1 MPDLKIRNVISS
13 VEFAPNEYIKR
24 GSSVSVEI
32 AVKNYT
38 DEPLRFHEI
47 VSNEQL
53 AILLEDCRFYIVKS
67 SNEDNIQKARD
78 CSVWAT
84 TYPNQ
89 VLNYSRRISSRPPF
103 SASNTSSSSSA
114 PTAATNSRAW
124 QGWKASRR
132 KYPTRAFGMGLETFD
147 SEATSNS
154 DGYAKSL

>member
-32 AVKNYT
+32 AIKNYN

-53 AILLEDCRFYIVKS
+53 ATLLEDCRFYIVKS

-78 CSVWAT
+78 CSIWAT

-89 VLNYSRRISSRPPF
+89 VQINLQRISSRLPF
-103 SASNTSSSSSA
+103 SASNMSSSSSE
-114 PTAATNSRAW
+114 PTAATNSRDW
-124 QGWKASRR
+124 LGWKASLIRSLI
-132 KYPTRAFGMGLETFD
+132 RAYGTEWETFD
-147 SEATSNS
+147 
-154 DGYAKSL
+154 